1 MRRILV
7 PTLTLTAFFAFGA
20 ISGAFAQS
28 YPPGDQ
34 QRPRDEYGNS
44 RDGSAPRPYEP
55 SLPSLPSRLTVQA
68 GTYVTVRVDQGL
80 SSDRNQQ
87 GDTFFAS
94 LASPLVV
101 NGIVVAQRGQTVAGR
116 VSAAERAGRGQGTS
130 RLGLQLIELTVAD
143 GRQVGIETQL
153 VNRNG
158 SRSVGNDVG
167 TVGTTTA
174 LGAIIGAGADGGR
187 GAAIG
192 AGAGAAAGLI
202 GVLLTRGN
210 PTVVYPE
217 TVLTFRLERPID
229 IDTSRSGQAFRYVD
243 SQDYERPSASRNNY
257 NEYNEAPSRPY
268 YGQAGPGYGP
278 GWGAY
283 GPRWGGYGPGISVYL
298 GGGYRGR
305 YGYRGRRW

>member
-7 PTLTLTAFFAFGA
+7 PALTLTAFFAFGA

-34 QRPRDEYGNS
+34 PRPRDEYGNS
-44 RDGSAPRPYEP
+44 RDASAPRPYE
-55 SLPSLPSRLTVQA
+55 PSLPSRLTVQA

-101 NGIVVAQRGQTVAGR
+101 NGIVVAQRGQPVAGR
-116 VSAAERAGRGQGTS
+116 VSAAEKAGRGQGTS

-192 AGAGAAAGLI
+192 AGAGAAAGII

-257 NEYNEAPSRPY
+257 NEAPPRPY

-278 GWGAY
+278 GWGGY
-283 GPRWGGYGPGISVYL
+283 GSRWGGYGPGLSVYL